1 MNDELINI
9 QTEIA
14 KLAQAQ
20 GDNLYSPEIKQ
31 VIEYRFVT
39 GPEEETRERQGSIS
53 DTEAIP
59 FDYDYDID
67 NQTDFDLFITIKYYW
82 NDWNPIVTD
91 IF

>member
-1 MNDELINI
+1 MKDEIKNI

-14 KLAQAQ
+14 ELTQAQ
-20 GDNLYSPEIKQ
+20 GDKIYSPEIKE
-31 VIEYRFVT
+31 VVEYRFVT
-39 GPEEETRERQGSIS
+39 GSEEETQERQGSIS
-53 DTEAIP
+53 DTESVP

-67 NQTDFDLFITIKYYW
+67 SQTDFDLFITIKYYW